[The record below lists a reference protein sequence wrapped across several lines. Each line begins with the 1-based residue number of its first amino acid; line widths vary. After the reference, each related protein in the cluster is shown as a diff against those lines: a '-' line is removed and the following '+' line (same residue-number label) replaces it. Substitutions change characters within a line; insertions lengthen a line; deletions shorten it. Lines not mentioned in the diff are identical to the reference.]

1 MKMPPSE
8 SADQS
13 LAFTIRRLREERGF
27 TQEDIA
33 YAASLTSGT
42 YGHIERGKT
51 NPTWTTIKKI
61 AQALE
66 DLAGRSGR
74 GSRSSRRTRR
84 IANERAG

>member
-1 MKMPPSE
+1 MFMKMPPSE

-13 LAFTIRRLREERGF
+13 LAYTIRRLREERGF

-33 YAASLTSGT
+33 YAANLTSGT

-61 AQALE
+61 AQALDISLA
-66 DLAGRSGR
+66 DLAEAAEAADRP
-74 GSRSSRRTRR
+74 
-84 IANERAG
+84 AG

>member
-13 LAFTIRRLREERGF
+13 LAYTIRRLREERGF

-33 YAASLTSGT
+33 YAANLTSGT

-66 DLAGRSGR
+66 ISLTDLAEAAEAADTRNNGGR
-74 GSRSSRRTRR
+74 GS
-84 IANERAG
+84 A